1 MTHDQAAIET
11 RHLIQTYGR
20 KNHIMINTNTLRA
33 LLEGYEAAVKDLAI
47 EASCE
52 TCKHGGD
59 WDNCSFANASGCY
72 VWRGPAPGR
81 EL

>member
-1 MTHDQAAIET
+1 MNHDQAAETLKWYIENEMGGNEKEVC
-11 RHLIQTYGR
+11 LEA
-20 KNHIMINTNTLRA
+20 LRA
-33 LLEGYEAAVKDLAI
+33 LLDGYTAAVKDLAI